1 MRCHHHS
8 TAQLISG
15 DLTRYHTHDC
25 AHNFREQAQ
34 EAEQA
39 QNAAQRSVGVQLQ
52 RWEKEA
58 TRMVRDRVI
67 ATCVKRSVNGQTTTS
82 TCSGGTGGASVA
94 QIMRSLHV
102 DQLELPVSWR
112 STRNA
117 TLVDSNYSN

>member
-1 MRCHHHS
+1 MASYHS
-8 TAQLISG
+8 TI
-15 DLTRYHTHDC
+15 THKDSTNHELFTNHLC
-25 AHNFREQAQ
+25 TANTYREQAQ

-67 ATCVKRSVNGQTTTS
+67 ATCVKRSVNGQTSTS
-82 TCSGGTGGASVA
+82 TCSGGTGGAGVA

-102 DQLELPVSWR
+102 DQLELPVC
-112 STRNA
+112 
-117 TLVDSNYSN
+117 